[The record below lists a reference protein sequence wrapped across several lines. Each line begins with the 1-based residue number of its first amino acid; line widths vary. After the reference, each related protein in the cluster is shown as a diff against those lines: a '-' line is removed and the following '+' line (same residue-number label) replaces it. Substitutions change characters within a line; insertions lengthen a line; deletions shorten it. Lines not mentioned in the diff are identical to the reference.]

1 VGAIGAV
8 RSCIHIFSSDGGT
21 GSIAGMNLAISGTNE
36 VIYSFALW
44 SAEQLVYTLLHW
56 LVILRYRS
64 LIPLM
69 WGI

>member
-1 VGAIGAV
+1 VGAIVGV
-8 RSCIHIFSSDGGT
+8 RSCIHIFSSDGGA

-44 SAEQLVYTLLHW
+44 SAEQLVYTLLQL